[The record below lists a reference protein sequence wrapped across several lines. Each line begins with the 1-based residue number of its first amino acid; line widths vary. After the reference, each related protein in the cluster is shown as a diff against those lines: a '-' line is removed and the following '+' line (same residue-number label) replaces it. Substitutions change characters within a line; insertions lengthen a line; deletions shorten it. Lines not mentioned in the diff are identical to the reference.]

1 MSSVLSKYLDEENK
15 SKIKALEN
23 KYVEKEIERFLE
35 LCKPE
40 EVLVFTDSSEDI
52 AFVRKLAIEQG
63 EELPLKMKGHTVH
76 YDSYYD
82 QARDKENTR
91 VLKPPEMKMSS
102 AINTIDRE
110 QGLKEVLSIMDGSM
124 SGKVCLIRFF
134 SLGPLNCPFSLYA
147 LQLTDSAYVAH
158 SEDLLYRAGYEEF
171 KKLGGSSNF
180 FTFIHS
186 SGKLDERN
194 TTVDIDKRRIYV
206 DVIDGKVYTVN
217 NQYAGNSLGLK
228 KLALR
233 LALYKA
239 NHEDWLSEHM
249 LIMGVHPH
257 GKNRVTYFTGAYPS
271 ASGKTSTA
279 MIPGQ
284 SIVGDDI
291 AYLHVDKDGF
301 CRAVNIESGV
311 FGIIRDVN
319 PIDDPEIYK
328 ALTTPRELIFSN
340 ILVSEGVPYWLG
352 MGKPDEE
359 IPDYGINHSGRW
371 FKGKKDSEGK
381 EIPIA
386 HLNSRY
392 TVSLSELDNVDPH
405 YNDPEGLVIH
415 GIFYGGRDSDTNVPI
430 SEGLDW
436 AHGVYIGATIESETT
451 SATLGQAGIRKSN
464 PMAVLDFMVVP
475 FGLYLNNHINF
486 GNRLTTV
493 PRVYSTNYFLKHNGM
508 YLNEKVD
515 KKVWVLWAE
524 GRVHG
529 EYDAIKTPIGYIP
542 KYEDLK
548 ELFKKTFDKDY
559 SLEDYDQQF
568 SIRLD
573 KYLEKWERM
582 QKIFGQEEDIPKDF
596 WDIHQ
601 RVKRELDLHK
611 KESGKSIVSPSYF
624 L

>member
-1 MSSVLSKYLDEENK
+1 MSSVLSEYLDEENQ

-23 KYVEKEIERFLE
+23 KYVVKEIERFLE

-40 EVLVFTDSSEDI
+40 KVLVFTDSSEDI
-52 AFVRKLAIEQG
+52 AFVRNLAIEQG

-110 QGLKEVLSIMDGSM
+110 QGLKEVLDIMDGSM
-124 SGKVCLIRFF
+124 RGKVCLIRFF

-171 KKLGGSSNF
+171 KKLGGSNNF

-239 NHEDWLSEHM
+239 NQEDWLSEHM

-319 PIDDPEIYK
+319 QIDDPEIYK
-328 ALTTPRELIFSN
+328 ALTTPRELIF
-340 ILVSEGVPYWLG
+340 I
-352 MGKPDEE
+352 
-359 IPDYGINHSGRW
+359 
-371 FKGKKDSEGK
+371 
-381 EIPIA
+381 
-386 HLNSRY
+386 
-392 TVSLSELDNVDPH
+392 
-405 YNDPEGLVIH
+405 
-415 GIFYGGRDSDTNVPI
+415 
-430 SEGLDW
+430 
-436 AHGVYIGATIESETT
+436 
-451 SATLGQAGIRKSN
+451 
-464 PMAVLDFMVVP
+464 
-475 FGLYLNNHINF
+475 
-486 GNRLTTV
+486 
-493 PRVYSTNYFLKHNGM
+493 
-508 YLNEKVD
+508 
-515 KKVWVLWAE
+515 
-524 GRVHG
+524 
-529 EYDAIKTPIGYIP
+529 
-542 KYEDLK
+542 
-548 ELFKKTFDKDY
+548 
-559 SLEDYDQQF
+559 
-568 SIRLD
+568 
-573 KYLEKWERM
+573 
-582 QKIFGQEEDIPKDF
+582 
-596 WDIHQ
+596 
-601 RVKRELDLHK
+601 
-611 KESGKSIVSPSYF
+611 PSYR
-624 L
+624 